1 MPHIAPFRCNCH
13 DKKEI
18 NLLYVDTLLIGLD
31 QAILLIDVEVIIY
44 PIFVEHMFFLVF
56 VLRTTLYHVLHHL
69 DAIVMIRKRL
79 TYCMWTL
86 F

>member
-1 MPHIAPFRCNCH
+1 M
-13 DKKEI
+13 KEI